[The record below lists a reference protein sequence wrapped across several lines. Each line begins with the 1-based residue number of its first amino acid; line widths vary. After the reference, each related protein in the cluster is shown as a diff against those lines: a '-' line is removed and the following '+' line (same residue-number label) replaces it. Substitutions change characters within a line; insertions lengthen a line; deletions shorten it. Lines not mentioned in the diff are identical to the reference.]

1 MSQLKIL
8 AFAGSTRAGSFNKK
22 LIAVAADLARQ
33 AGAEVKLIDLRD
45 YPMPLYDGDDEAR
58 SGLPEKAAQLKLDMQ
73 WADAF
78 LIASPEYNS
87 SISAV
92 LKNTID
98 WTSRAGAV
106 EGSVYA
112 GKTAAIISASPG
124 ALGGLRGLKHL
135 RDILMNLGML
145 VLTQQHAVSQAHQAF
160 NDNNQFHEQ
169 SNKDRLQGIVTELVR
184 VAASL
189 RPQTV

>member
-22 LIAVAADLARQ
+22 LIAVATDLARQ
-33 AGAEVKLIDLRD
+33 AGAEVKLVDLKD

-58 SGLPEKAAQLKLDMQ
+58 SGLPEKAAQLKHLME

-135 RDILMNLGML
+135 RDILMNLGVL

-160 NDNNQFHEQ
+160 NDNNEFLDQ
-169 SNKDRLQGIVTELVR
+169 SSTDRVQAIVAELVR
-184 VAASL
+184 VAGSL
-189 RPQTV
+189 RPQPV